1 MKTSAP
7 PTRPSEMHTVI
18 ERDVIKLAGALVHA
32 AISAIDTSGRGRIS
46 QAGDEV
52 RVDLSAVTRVDSSAL
67 ALLMGW
73 KRHAGRNNKRLTLI
87 NVPDNLA
94 SMMQFTGA
102 DALFDIVH

>member
-1 MKTSAP
+1 MNTSAKP
-7 PTRPSEMHTVI
+7 VAMHTVV

-32 AISAIDTSGRGRIS
+32 SITAIDTSGRGRIA
-46 QAGDEV
+46 QAGDAV

-73 KRHAGRNNKRLTLI
+73 LRHSRHLNKSLTLV
-87 NVPDNLA
+87 NVPANLA

-102 DALFDIVH
+102 DALFDIEHP

>member
-1 MKTSAP
+1 MKTSASV
-7 PTRPSEMHTVI
+7 RPSEMHTVV
-18 ERDVIKLAGALVHA
+18 ERDVIKLAGSLVHA
-32 AISAIDTSGRGRIS
+32 AITAIDTSGRGRIE

-73 KRHAGRNNKRLTLI
+73 QRHARRLNKRLTLI
-87 NVPDNLA
+87 NVPANLA

-102 DALFDIVH
+102 DGLFDIEH

>member
-1 MKTSAP
+1 MNTPAKP
-7 PTRPSEMHTVI
+7 LEMHTVV

-32 AISAIDTSGRGRIS
+32 SITAIDTSGRSRIA
-46 QAGDEV
+46 QGGEAV

-73 KRHAGRNNKRLTLI
+73 QRHARRLGKSITLI
-87 NVPDNLA
+87 NIPANLA

-102 DALFDIVH
+102 DALFDIEHP